1 MIFLRVFLSVAFFL
15 ALLLPVSA
23 SAEAVIVIGEEVQ
36 MGLGDGFM
44 AEGEYYRAITEYKKF
59 LMLFPDSPQAP
70 KALFQIGM
78 AYYQGEE
85 YLDAAHA
92 FARVRQSYSADF
104 FVRAA
109 FQEGVSYAKL
119 GRHHEAIAA
128 FERAKAY
135 DITHPNAANAQL
147 GQALATFD
155 LGNADGCRRELL
167 QFLDRHTGDP
177 RTAGVKEALGELD
190 RYQERPRKSRLLAGT
205 MSAIIPGSGQ
215 MYAER
220 YRDGLMALTVNS
232 LFIAG
237 TVVALND
244 ENYPLAAIAGGVGL
258 PFYFG
263 NIYGATNAA
272 SKYNLGLTKTTR
284 NSLLLSLDYHF

>member
-1 MIFLRVFLSVAFFL
+1 LLVFLP

-23 SAEAVIVIGEEVQ
+23 RAETVIVIGEEVQ

-59 LMLFPDSPQAP
+59 LMLFPNSPQTP

-85 YLDAAHA
+85 YLEATRA
-92 FARVRQSYSADF
+92 FARARQSYSADY

-109 FQEGVSYAKL
+109 FHEGVSYANL
-119 GRHHEAIAA
+119 GRHQEAISA

-135 DITHPNAANAQL
+135 DITHPTAANALL

-155 LGNADGCRRELL
+155 LGNVAGSRRELL
-167 QFLDRHTGDP
+167 QFLEHYTGDP
-177 RTAGVKEALGELD
+177 RTAGVKKSLAELD
-190 RYQERPRKSRLLAGT
+190 RYEERPRKSRLLAGT
-205 MSAIIPGSGQ
+205 MSAVIPGSGQ

-220 YRDGLMALTVNS
+220 YRDGLMAFTVNS

-237 TVVALND
+237 TVVALNE
-244 ENYPLAAIAGGVGL
+244 ENYALAAIAGGVGL
-258 PFYFG
+258 PFYIG
-263 NIYGATNAA
+263 NIYGAANAA
-272 SKYNLGLTKTTR
+272 NKYNLGFTKSTR
-284 NSLLLSLDYHF
+284 NALLLSLDYHY